1 MFGDG
6 CDFTDDIGEFLTSLL
21 NLARKND
28 VELPSVVTMFA
39 RGMVTLEGLLTE
51 YMPNVNM
58 IQIIQ
63 THIKNEKSTYARVRD
78 MGRDLAASSYR
89 AAKGSLEAA
98 EYLGLASRMLTRGQ
112 LKVNTQIMS
121 SDKALQ
127 IVFSVKSSFCMF
139 HQNVFL
145 QNCSK
150 LNCATFR

>member
-1 MFGDG
+1 M
-6 CDFTDDIGEFLTSLL
+6 TSLL

-63 THIKNEKSTYARVRD
+63 THIKNEKSTYARVRE

-89 AAKGSLEAA
+89 AAKAHSRRPSIWAWRRACSRAASL
-98 EYLGLASRMLTRGQ
+98 R
-112 LKVNTQIMS
+112 
-121 SDKALQ
+121 
-127 IVFSVKSSFCMF
+127 
-139 HQNVFL
+139 
-145 QNCSK
+145 
-150 LNCATFR
+150 